1 MTATRNWR
9 LEGYA
14 QDARSAIAGAQSLAD
29 ERSHAEVESIHL
41 LFRLLDRD
49 ALTQKAFE
57 NAGVDPGD
65 AIVETEAVLRK
76 ITQVPGAV
84 AYLSPRMLGLC
95 TRAEAEAARE
105 ASQVRVRHL
114 VVAVLSEPTSL
125 AGAVLRALDVDEQRV
140 RQALKALPDGPIAPE
155 VAAASMASSGGGGG
169 GGGGGGCAGTAGTGG
184 TGGGGSFAI
193 ISLASQVRLE
203 GCRLQTG
210 TGGRGGRGG
219 NGGTGGSAGVGGAG
233 GDSGCECTGIG
244 GTGGT
249 GGSGGAAGS
258 GAGGP
263 GGPSVC
269 IAFAGDLPAQTGTTC
284 TLGRAGTG
292 GTGGRNAV
300 LGAASSGPGGIRV
313 NAQPLD

>member
-114 VVAVLSEPTSL
+114 VVAILSEPTSL

-140 RQALKALPDGPIAPE
+140 RQGAQGPPRQPHRPRGGRRE
-155 VAAASMASSGGGGG
+155 HGLVGAAAVAVAVAVAPTTPSRSTRATCSRRRSRTASTPSW
-169 GGGGGGCAGTAGTGG
+169 AGTASC
-184 TGGGGSFAI
+184 GGS
-193 ISLASQVRLE
+193 SR
-203 GCRLQTG
+203 
-210 TGGRGGRGG
+210 
-219 NGGTGGSAGVGGAG
+219 
-233 GDSGCECTGIG
+233 
-244 GTGGT
+244 
-249 GGSGGAAGS
+249 
-258 GAGGP
+258 
-263 GGPSVC
+263 
-269 IAFAGDLPAQTGTTC
+269 
-284 TLGRAGTG
+284 
-292 GTGGRNAV
+292 
-300 LGAASSGPGGIRV
+300 
-313 NAQPLD
+313 